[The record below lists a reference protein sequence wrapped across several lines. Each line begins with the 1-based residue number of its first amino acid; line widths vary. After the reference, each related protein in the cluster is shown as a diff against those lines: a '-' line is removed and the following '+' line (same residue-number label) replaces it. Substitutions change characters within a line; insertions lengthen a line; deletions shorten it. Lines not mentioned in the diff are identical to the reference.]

1 MRCYPS
7 RAHNYSLISASFF
20 MVVITII
27 EDLLKVSQWGLP
39 ALVEPNLS
47 TLAFSFPSK
56 MRFYPSRAHSYPPS
70 LPVCFDDT
78 MLLIMIIEDLLKVYF
93 LVYKKIG
100 I

>member
-7 RAHNYSLISASFF
+7 RAHNYSLISASFY

-27 EDLLKVSQWGLP
+27 EDLLKVSQP

-47 TLAFSFPSK
+47 TLVFSFPSK
-56 MRFYPSRAHSYPPS
+56 MRCYPSNAHTYPPS